1 MADKPNIQMLKKFIL
16 KDKRDRILFEL
27 ESEKK
32 RQKAFSKMSDFDF
45 CFRRELISADLS
57 HKTDDEAK
65 NALLSLFGDAD
76 AFDLATMRVEKL
88 LLAFQ
93 RAVDSYM
100 NDVLIV
106 GEDNIVYVGEA
117 EYGASEKCVLSWNG

>member
-45 CFRRELISADLS
+45 WFPRELISADLS
-57 HKTDDEAK
+57 RNTDDEARD
-65 NALLSLFGDAD
+65 ALLALFGDTD
-76 AFDLATMRVEKL
+76 AFDLVTMRVEKL
-88 LLAFQ
+88 LPAFQ
-93 RAVDSYM
+93 RAVGSYM

-106 GEDNIVYVGEA
+106 NENNVIYVGEV
-117 EYGASEKCVLSWNG
+117 EYGPSEKFVLTAK

>member
-45 CFRRELISADLS
+45 CFPRELISADLS
-57 HKTDDEAK
+57 RNTDDEARD
-65 NALLSLFGDAD
+65 ALLALFGDTD
-76 AFDLATMRVEKL
+76 AFDLVTMRVEKL
-88 LLAFQ
+88 LPAFQ
-93 RAVDSYM
+93 RAVGSYM

-106 GEDNIVYVGEA
+106 NENNVIYVGEV
-117 EYGASEKCVLSWNG
+117 EYGPSEKFVLTAK